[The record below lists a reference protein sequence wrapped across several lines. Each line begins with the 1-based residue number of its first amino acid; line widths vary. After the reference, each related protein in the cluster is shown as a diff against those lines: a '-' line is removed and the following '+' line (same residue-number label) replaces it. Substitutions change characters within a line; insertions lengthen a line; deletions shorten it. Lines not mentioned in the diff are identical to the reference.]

1 MILFKFNYQIFAMKK
16 FILYFLISIT
26 SILSLLIV
34 SNIIKNNIHEKISK
48 SNEEQSK
55 ELVLKSLKTQV
66 KNTNF
71 DYLNVQRPDFVE
83 IAKKS
88 INTVVHVKSSSS
100 GGDYSIEDF
109 IFGRSQRGP
118 RMGSGSGVIISSDG
132 YIVTNHHVIETAED
146 IQITTN
152 NNQSYDAKIIGS
164 DEQNDIA
171 LLKIETN
178 DELPYAVFGDSD
190 TTQIGEW
197 VLAVGNPF
205 NLTSTVTAGII
216 SAKSRNLDP
225 TGRTTQSYIQTDAAV
240 NPGNS
245 GGALINNKGEL
256 IGINTAIQTQTGSY
270 VGYSFAV
277 PSNIAKKVIEDILE
291 YGNVQYGF
299 LGVTGTSLNSFR
311 AKELD
316 VLDTE
321 GFFISG
327 IDKESGAN
335 SAGMKIGDIIKDI
348 DGIKISKFSDLKG
361 YLNTKRPNDIVEV
374 NLKRDNQSKKVKV
387 RLNRNERINFY
398 LIGILKNL
406 NPDELLERNLDDGV
420 KISEFNSDYKSYW
433 EDYGVK
439 ENDIIKK
446 INGEDIKS
454 ISDIDKIV
462 SSRKYYDP
470 ISIEILTQENKL
482 ERFNFR

>member
-1 MILFKFNYQIFAMKK
+1 MLSVLLLSIYINY
-16 FILYFLISIT
+16 
-26 SILSLLIV
+26 
-34 SNIIKNNIHEKISK
+34 NIEKEISK
-48 SNEEQSK
+48 VKTEKSK
-55 ELVLKSLKTQV
+55 ELILQSFKKTQ
-66 KNTNF
+66 NSNF
-71 DYLNVQRPDFVE
+71 SYLNTERPDFVE

-88 INTVVHVKSSSS
+88 INTVVHVKSASSNS
-100 GGDYSIEDF
+100 SEFSIEDF
-109 IFGRSQRGP
+109 IFGRTNRRPQI
-118 RMGSGSGVIISSDG
+118 GSGSGVIISSDG
-132 YIVTNHHVIETAED
+132 YIITNHHVIETAED
-146 IQITTN
+146 IQVTTN
-152 NNQSYDAKIIGS
+152 DNQSYNAKIIGS

-171 LLKIETN
+171 LLKIDTS

-190 TTQIGEW
+190 STQIGEW

-216 SAKSRNLDP
+216 SAKSRSLDP

-291 YGNVQYGF
+291 YGMVQYGF

-321 GFFISG
+321 GFYING
-327 IDKESGAN
+327 IDKESGAKT
-335 SAGMKIGDIIKDI
+335 AGIKIGDIIKDI

-361 YLNTKRPNDIVEV
+361 YLNTKRPDDIVEI
-374 NLKRDNQSKKVKV
+374 NLKRDDESRKIMVK
-387 RLNRNERINFY
+387 LNSNERINFY
-398 LIGILKNL
+398 LIGILKNM
-406 NPDELLERNLDDGV
+406 NPEDLKKKNIDKGV
-420 KISEFNSDYKSYW
+420 KISEFNDDYKSYW
-433 EDYGVK
+433 KEYGIIEGDV
-439 ENDIIKK
+439 IKK
-446 INGEDIKS
+446 INGNEINS
-454 ISDIDKIV
+454 IVDIDKIV
-462 SSRKYYDP
+462 KSRNYYDP
-470 ISIEILTQENKL
+470 ITIEILTQENKT

>member
-1 MILFKFNYQIFAMKK
+1 MKK
-16 FILYFLISIT
+16 FIFYLLVSII
-26 SILSLLIV
+26 SILSILLV
-34 SNIIKNNIHEKISK
+34 TNIIRNNIQKEISK
-48 SNEEQSK
+48 LKEEQSK
-55 ELVLKSLKTQV
+55 DLVLKNFKTQA

-71 DYLNVQRPDFVE
+71 NYLDVQRPDFVE

-109 IFGRSQRGP
+109 IFGRSQRRP
-118 RMGSGSGVIISSDG
+118 QMGSGSGVIISSDG
-132 YIVTNHHVIETAED
+132 YIITNHHVIEKAED

-190 TTQIGEW
+190 STRIGEW

-245 GGALINNKGEL
+245 GGALINDKGEL
-256 IGINTAIQTQTGSY
+256 IGINTAIQSQTGSY

-316 VLDTE
+316 VEDTE
-321 GFFISG
+321 GFFING

-335 SAGMKIGDIIKDI
+335 SAGIKIGDIIKDI

-361 YLNTKRPNDIVEV
+361 YLNTKRPDDIVEV
-374 NLKRDNQSKKVKV
+374 NLKRDNVSKKVRV
-387 RLNRNERINFY
+387 QLNKNERINFY
-398 LIGILKNL
+398 LIGILKNMSSS
-406 NPDELLERNLDDGV
+406 ELIDRDLERGV

-446 INGEDIKS
+446 INGEEINS
-454 ISDIDKIV
+454 IADIDKIV
-462 SSRKYYDP
+462 KSRKYYDP
-470 ISIEILTQENKL
+470 ISIEILTKDNKL

>member
-1 MILFKFNYQIFAMKK
+1 MRKIIIYSFGFICLMLSVLLLSIYINY
-16 FILYFLISIT
+16 
-26 SILSLLIV
+26 
-34 SNIIKNNIHEKISK
+34 NIEKEISK
-48 SNEEQSK
+48 VKTEKSK
-55 ELVLKSLKTQV
+55 ELILQSFKKTQ
-66 KNTNF
+66 NSNF
-71 DYLNVQRPDFVE
+71 SYLNTERPDFVE

-88 INTVVHVKSSSS
+88 INTVVHVKSASSNS
-100 GGDYSIEDF
+100 SEFSIEDF
-109 IFGRSQRGP
+109 IFGRTNRRPQI
-118 RMGSGSGVIISSDG
+118 GSGSGVIISSDG
-132 YIVTNHHVIETAED
+132 YIITNHHVIETAED
-146 IQITTN
+146 IQVTTN
-152 NNQSYDAKIIGS
+152 DNQSYNAKIIGS

-171 LLKIETN
+171 LLKIDTS

-190 TTQIGEW
+190 STQIGEW

-216 SAKSRNLDP
+216 SAKSRSLDP

-291 YGNVQYGF
+291 YGMVQYGF

-311 AKELD
+311 AKELE

-321 GFFISG
+321 GFYING
-327 IDKESGAN
+327 IDKESGAKT
-335 SAGMKIGDIIKDI
+335 AGIKIGDIIKDI

-361 YLNTKRPNDIVEV
+361 YLNTKRPDDIVEI
-374 NLKRDNQSKKVKV
+374 NLKRDDESRKIMVK
-387 RLNRNERINFY
+387 LNSNERINFY
-398 LIGILKNL
+398 LIGILKNM
-406 NPDELLERNLDDGV
+406 NPEDLKKKNIDKGV
-420 KISEFNSDYKSYW
+420 KISEFNDDYKSYW
-433 EDYGVK
+433 KEYGIIEGDV
-439 ENDIIKK
+439 IKK
-446 INGEDIKS
+446 INGNEINS
-454 ISDIDKIV
+454 IVDIDKIV
-462 SSRKYYDP
+462 KSRNYYDP
-470 ISIEILTQENKL
+470 ITIEILTQQNKT

>member
-1 MILFKFNYQIFAMKK
+1 MKK
-16 FILYFLISIT
+16 FIFYFFVSIISIF
-26 SILSLLIV
+26 SILLV
-34 SNIIKNNIHEKISK
+34 TNIIRNNIQEEISK
-48 SNEEQSK
+48 LKEEQSK
-55 ELVLKSLKTQV
+55 DLVLKTFKTQAQ
-66 KNTNF
+66 NTNF
-71 DYLNVQRPDFVE
+71 NYLDVQRPDFIE
-83 IAKKS
+83 IAKRS

-100 GGDYSIEDF
+100 VVGYSIEDF
-109 IFGRSQRGP
+109 IFGRSKKRPQ
-118 RMGSGSGVIISSDG
+118 MGSGSGVIISSDG
-132 YIVTNHHVIETAED
+132 YIITNHHVIETAED

-190 TTQIGEW
+190 STQIGEW

-245 GGALINNKGEL
+245 GGALINDKGEL

-299 LGVTGTSLNSFR
+299 LGVTGTSLNSFI

-316 VLDTE
+316 VEDTE
-321 GFFISG
+321 GFFING

-335 SAGMKIGDIIKDI
+335 SAGIKIGDIIKDI

-361 YLNTKRPNDIVEV
+361 YLNTKRPDDIVEV
-374 NLKRDNQSKKVKV
+374 NLKRDNVSKKVRV
-387 RLNRNERINFY
+387 QLNKNERINFY
-398 LIGILKNL
+398 LIGILKNMSTS
-406 NPDELLERNLDDGV
+406 ELIDRDLEIGV

-433 EDYGVK
+433 EDYGVQ

-446 INGEDIKS
+446 INGEEINS
-454 ISDIDKIV
+454 IADIDKILK
-462 SSRKYYDP
+462 SRKYYDP
-470 ISIEILTQENKL
+470 ISIEILTMENKL

>member
-1 MILFKFNYQIFAMKK
+1 MKK
-16 FILYFLISIT
+16 LFTYSFGVI
-26 SILSLLIV
+26 SLLISV
-34 SNIIKNNIHEKISK
+34 IFISNFINNNIEKRI
-48 SNEEQSK
+48 NEIKEENNK
-55 ELVLKSLKTQV
+55 ELFLKNFKQTQ
-66 KNTNF
+66 NTEF
-71 DYLNVQRPDFVE
+71 SGLNIQRPDFVE

-88 INTVVHVKSSSS
+88 INTVVHVKSSSANS
-100 GGDYSIEDF
+100 DFSIEDF
-109 IFGRSQRGP
+109 IFGRNQRRP
-118 RMGSGSGVIISSDG
+118 QIGSGSGVIISSDG
-132 YIVTNHHVIETAED
+132 YIITNHHVIETAED

-152 NNQSYDAKIIGS
+152 DNQSYDAKIIGS

-171 LLKIETN
+171 LLKIESE
-178 DELPYAVFGDSD
+178 DELPYAIFGDSD
-190 TTQIGEW
+190 STQIGEW

-216 SAKSRNLDP
+216 SAKSRSLDP

-291 YGNVQYGF
+291 YGIVQYGF

-311 AKELD
+311 ARELNVD
-316 VLDTE
+316 DTE
-321 GFFISG
+321 GFFING

-335 SAGMKIGDIIKDI
+335 TAGIKTGDIIKDI
-348 DGIKISKFSDLKG
+348 DGIKISKFADLKG
-361 YLNTKRPNDIVEV
+361 YLNTKRPNDIVEI
-374 NLKRDNQSKKVKV
+374 NLKRNNESKRIKVQ
-387 RLNRNERINFY
+387 LNKNERINFY
-398 LIGILKNL
+398 LIGILKNMTDKEL
-406 NPDELLERNLDDGV
+406 NERDLDRGV

-433 EDYGVK
+433 QDYGVK
-439 ENDIIKK
+439 ENDVIKK
-446 INGEDIKS
+446 INGEEINS
-454 ISDIDKIV
+454 ISDINKIV
-462 SSRKYYDP
+462 KSRKYYEP
-470 ISIEILTQENKL
+470 ISIEILTSDNKL

>member
-1 MILFKFNYQIFAMKK
+1 MKK
-16 FILYFLISIT
+16 FIFYFFVLII
-26 SILSLLIV
+26 SILSIVFVTNLIR
-34 SNIIKNNIHEKISK
+34 NNIKEEISK
-48 SNEEQSK
+48 LKEEQSK
-55 ELVLKSLKTQV
+55 DSVLKSFRTQA

-71 DYLNVQRPDFVE
+71 NYLDLQRPDFIE

-100 GGDYSIEDF
+100 VGDYSIEDF
-109 IFGRSQRGP
+109 IFGRSQRRP
-118 RMGSGSGVIISSDG
+118 QMGSGSGVIISSDG
-132 YIVTNHHVIETAED
+132 YIITNHHVIDTAED

-190 TTQIGEW
+190 STQIGEW

-245 GGALINNKGEL
+245 GGALINVKGEL
-256 IGINTAIQTQTGSY
+256 IGINTAIQSQTGSY

-316 VLDTE
+316 VEDTE
-321 GFFISG
+321 GFFING

-335 SAGMKIGDIIKDI
+335 SAGIKIGDIIKDI

-361 YLNTKRPNDIVEV
+361 YLNTKRPDDIVEV
-374 NLKRDNQSKKVKV
+374 NLKRDNVSKKVRV
-387 RLNRNERINFY
+387 QLNKNERINFY
-398 LIGILKNL
+398 LIGILKNMS
-406 NPDELLERNLDDGV
+406 PSELIDRGLERGV

-433 EDYGVK
+433 DDYGVE

-446 INGEDIKS
+446 INGEEINS
-454 ISDIDKIV
+454 IADIDKIV
-462 SSRKYYDP
+462 KSRKYYDP
-470 ISIEILTQENKL
+470 ISIEILTKNNKL

>member
-1 MILFKFNYQIFAMKK
+1 MKK
-16 FILYFLISIT
+16 FIFYFFVSII
-26 SILSLLIV
+26 SILSIV
-34 SNIIKNNIHEKISK
+34 LVTNIIRNNIQEEISK
-48 SNEEQSK
+48 LKEEQSK
-55 ELVLKSLKTQV
+55 DLVLKSFKTQA

-71 DYLNVQRPDFVE
+71 NYLDVQRPDFVK

-109 IFGRSQRGP
+109 IFGRSQRRP
-118 RMGSGSGVIISSDG
+118 QMGSGSGVIISSDG
-132 YIVTNHHVIETAED
+132 YIITNHHVIETAED

-190 TTQIGEW
+190 STQIGEW

-245 GGALINNKGEL
+245 GGALINDKGEL

-316 VLDTE
+316 VEDTE
-321 GFFISG
+321 GFFING

-335 SAGMKIGDIIKDI
+335 SAGIKIGDIIKDI

-361 YLNTKRPNDIVEV
+361 YLNTKRPDDIVEV
-374 NLKRDNQSKKVKV
+374 NLKRDNVSKKVRV
-387 RLNRNERINFY
+387 QLNKNERINFY
-398 LIGILKNL
+398 LIGILKNMSSS
-406 NPDELLERNLDDGV
+406 ELIDRDLERGV

-433 EDYGVK
+433 EDYGVE

-446 INGEDIKS
+446 INGEEINS
-454 ISDIDKIV
+454 IADIDKIV
-462 SSRKYYDP
+462 KSRKYYDP
-470 ISIEILTQENKL
+470 ISIEILTKDNKL

>member
-1 MILFKFNYQIFAMKK
+1 MLSV
-16 FILYFLISIT
+16 LLLSIY
-26 SILSLLIV
+26 INH
-34 SNIIKNNIHEKISK
+34 NIEKEISK
-48 SNEEQSK
+48 VKTEKSK
-55 ELVLKSLKTQV
+55 ELILQSFKQTQ
-66 KNTNF
+66 NSNF
-71 DYLNVQRPDFVE
+71 SYLNTERPDFVE

-88 INTVVHVKSSSS
+88 INTVVHVKSASSNS
-100 GGDYSIEDF
+100 GEFSIEDF
-109 IFGRSQRGP
+109 IFGRTNRRSQI
-118 RMGSGSGVIISSDG
+118 GSGSGVIISSDG
-132 YIVTNHHVIETAED
+132 YIITNHHVIETAED
-146 IQITTN
+146 IQVTTN
-152 NNQSYDAKIIGS
+152 DNQSYNAKIIGS

-171 LLKIETN
+171 LLKIDTS

-190 TTQIGEW
+190 STQIGEW

-216 SAKSRNLDP
+216 SAKSRSLDP

-291 YGNVQYGF
+291 YGMVQYGF

-311 AKELD
+311 AKELE

-321 GFFISG
+321 GFYING
-327 IDKESGAN
+327 IDKESGAKT
-335 SAGMKIGDIIKDI
+335 AGIKIGDIIKDI

-361 YLNTKRPNDIVEV
+361 YLNTKRPDDIVEI
-374 NLKRDNQSKKVKV
+374 NLKRDDESRKIMVK
-387 RLNRNERINFY
+387 LNSNERINFY
-398 LIGILKNL
+398 LIGILKNMNSEDL
-406 NPDELLERNLDDGV
+406 KKKNIDKGV
-420 KISEFNSDYKSYW
+420 KISEFNDDYKSYW
-433 EDYGVK
+433 KEYGIIEGDV
-439 ENDIIKK
+439 IKK
-446 INGEDIKS
+446 INGDEINS
-454 ISDIDKIV
+454 IVDIDKIV
-462 SSRKYYDP
+462 KSRNYYDP
-470 ISIEILTQENKL
+470 ITIEILTQQNKT

>member
-1 MILFKFNYQIFAMKK
+1 MKKILIYSVGIVSLILFM
-16 FILYFLISIT
+16 
-26 SILSLLIV
+26 LLTTHYIKSTIE
-34 SNIIKNNIHEKISK
+34 SNIEKIK
-48 SNEEQSK
+48 SNNSK
-55 ELVLKSLKTQV
+55 QVMLENFKKTRNNDLTFL
-66 KNTNF
+66 NT
-71 DYLNVQRPDFVE
+71 QTPDFVE

-88 INTVVHVKSSSS
+88 INTVVHVKSASSNS
-100 GGDYSIEDF
+100 SDFSIEDF
-109 IFGRSQRGP
+109 LFGRAQKRP
-118 RMGSGSGVIISSDG
+118 QMGSGSGVIISSDG
-132 YIVTNHHVIETAED
+132 YIITNHHVIETAEE

-152 NNQSYDAKIIGS
+152 DNQSYEAKIIGS

-171 LLKIETN
+171 LLKIESSE
-178 DELPYAVFGDSD
+178 DLPYAVFGDSD
-190 TTQIGEW
+190 STQIGEW

-216 SAKSRNLDP
+216 SAKSRSLDP

-245 GGALINNKGEL
+245 GGALINEKGEL

-291 YGNVQYGF
+291 YGIVQYGF
-299 LGVTGTSLNSFR
+299 LGVTGTSLNSAR

-316 VLDTE
+316 VSDTE
-321 GFFISG
+321 GFYING
-327 IDKESGAN
+327 IDKESGAK
-335 SAGMKIGDIIKDI
+335 SAGIKIGDIIKDI

-361 YLNTKRPNDIVEV
+361 YLNTKRPNDIVNI
-374 NLKRDNQSKKVKV
+374 NLKRDNESRKVSV
-387 RLNRNERINFY
+387 QLNRNERINFY
-398 LIGILKNL
+398 LIGILKNMSQKELSEKEL
-406 NPDELLERNLDDGV
+406 NQGV
-420 KISEFNSDYKSYW
+420 KISEFNSDYKNYW

-439 ENDIIKK
+439 EGDVIKK
-446 INGEDIKS
+446 INGTVINS

-462 SSRKYYDP
+462 KSRNYYDP
-470 ISIEILTQENKL
+470 VTIEILTADNKT

>member
-1 MILFKFNYQIFAMKK
+1 MKK
-16 FILYFLISIT
+16 FIFYFFVSII
-26 SILSLLIV
+26 SILSIV
-34 SNIIKNNIHEKISK
+34 LVTNIIRNNIQEEISK
-48 SNEEQSK
+48 LKEEQSK
-55 ELVLKSLKTQV
+55 DLVLKSFKTQA

-71 DYLNVQRPDFVE
+71 NYLDVQRPDFVE

-109 IFGRSQRGP
+109 IFGRSQRRP
-118 RMGSGSGVIISSDG
+118 QMGSGSGVIISSDG
-132 YIVTNHHVIETAED
+132 YIITNHHVIETAED
-146 IQITTN
+146 IQVTTN

-190 TTQIGEW
+190 STQIGEW

-245 GGALINNKGEL
+245 GGALINDKGEL

-316 VLDTE
+316 VEDTE
-321 GFFISG
+321 GFFING

-335 SAGMKIGDIIKDI
+335 SAGIKIGDIIKDI

-361 YLNTKRPNDIVEV
+361 YLNTKRPDDIVEV
-374 NLKRDNQSKKVKV
+374 NLKRDNVSKKVRV
-387 RLNRNERINFY
+387 QLNKNERINFY
-398 LIGILKNL
+398 LIGILKNMSSS
-406 NPDELLERNLDDGV
+406 ELIDRDLERGV

-433 EDYGVK
+433 EDYGVE

-446 INGEDIKS
+446 INGEDINS
-454 ISDIDKIV
+454 IADIDKIV
-462 SSRKYYDP
+462 KSRKYYDP
-470 ISIEILTQENKL
+470 ISIEILTKDNKL

>member
-1 MILFKFNYQIFAMKK
+1 MKK
-16 FILYFLISIT
+16 FILYFFVSII
-26 SILSLLIV
+26 SILSIV
-34 SNIIKNNIHEKISK
+34 LVTNIISNNIQEEISK
-48 SNEEQSK
+48 LKEEQSK
-55 ELVLKSLKTQV
+55 DLVLKSIKTQA

-71 DYLNVQRPDFVE
+71 NYLDVQRPDFVE

-109 IFGRSQRGP
+109 IFGRSQRRP
-118 RMGSGSGVIISSDG
+118 QMGSGSGVIISSDG
-132 YIVTNHHVIETAED
+132 YIITNHHVIETAED

-190 TTQIGEW
+190 STQIGEW

-245 GGALINNKGEL
+245 GGALINDKGEL

-316 VLDTE
+316 VEDTE
-321 GFFISG
+321 GFFING

-335 SAGMKIGDIIKDI
+335 SAGIKIGDIIKDI

-361 YLNTKRPNDIVEV
+361 YLNTKRPDDIVEV
-374 NLKRDNQSKKVKV
+374 NLKRDNVSKKVRV
-387 RLNRNERINFY
+387 QLNKNERINFY
-398 LIGILKNL
+398 LIGILKNMSSS
-406 NPDELLERNLDDGV
+406 ELIDRDLETGV

-433 EDYGVK
+433 EDYGVE

-446 INGEDIKS
+446 INGEEINS
-454 ISDIDKIV
+454 IADIDKIV
-462 SSRKYYDP
+462 KSRKYYDP
-470 ISIEILTQENKL
+470 ISIEILTKGNKL

>member
-1 MILFKFNYQIFAMKK
+1 MKK
-16 FILYFLISIT
+16 FIFYFFVSII
-26 SILSLLIV
+26 SILSILLV
-34 SNIIKNNIHEKISK
+34 TNIIRNNIQEEISK
-48 SNEEQSK
+48 LKEEQSK
-55 ELVLKSLKTQV
+55 DLVLKSFKTQA

-71 DYLNVQRPDFVE
+71 NYLDVQRPDFVE

-109 IFGRSQRGP
+109 IFGRSQRRP
-118 RMGSGSGVIISSDG
+118 QMGSGSGVIISSDG
-132 YIVTNHHVIETAED
+132 YIITNHHVIETAED

-190 TTQIGEW
+190 STQIGEW

-245 GGALINNKGEL
+245 GGALINDKGEL

-299 LGVTGTSLNSFR
+299 LGVTGSSLNSFR

-316 VLDTE
+316 VEDTE
-321 GFFISG
+321 GFFING

-335 SAGMKIGDIIKDI
+335 SAGIKIGDIIKDI

-361 YLNTKRPNDIVEV
+361 YLNTKRPDDIVEV
-374 NLKRDNQSKKVKV
+374 NLKRDNVSKKVRV
-387 RLNRNERINFY
+387 QLNKNERINFY
-398 LIGILKNL
+398 LIGILKNMSSS
-406 NPDELLERNLDDGV
+406 ELIDRDLERGV

-433 EDYGVK
+433 EDYGVE

-446 INGEDIKS
+446 INGEEINS

-462 SSRKYYDP
+462 KSRKYYDP
-470 ISIEILTQENKL
+470 ISIEILTKDNKL

>member
-1 MILFKFNYQIFAMKK
+1 MKK
-16 FILYFLISIT
+16 LFTYSFGVI
-26 SILSLLIV
+26 SLLISV
-34 SNIIKNNIHEKISK
+34 IFISNFINNNIEKRI
-48 SNEEQSK
+48 NEIKEENNK
-55 ELVLKSLKTQV
+55 ELFLKNFKQTQ
-66 KNTNF
+66 NTEF
-71 DYLNVQRPDFVE
+71 SGLNIQRPDFVE

-88 INTVVHVKSSSS
+88 INTVVHVKSSSANS
-100 GGDYSIEDF
+100 DFSIEDF
-109 IFGRSQRGP
+109 IFGRNQRRP
-118 RMGSGSGVIISSDG
+118 QIGSGSGVIISSDG
-132 YIVTNHHVIETAED
+132 YIITNHHVIETAED

-152 NNQSYDAKIIGS
+152 DNQSYDAKIIGS

-171 LLKIETN
+171 LLKIESE
-178 DELPYAVFGDSD
+178 DELPYAIFGDSD
-190 TTQIGEW
+190 STQIGEW

-216 SAKSRNLDP
+216 SAKSRSLDP

-291 YGNVQYGF
+291 YGIVQYGF

-311 AKELD
+311 ARELNVD
-316 VLDTE
+316 DTE
-321 GFFISG
+321 GFFING

-335 SAGMKIGDIIKDI
+335 TAGIKTGDIIKDI
-348 DGIKISKFSDLKG
+348 DGIKISKFADLKG
-361 YLNTKRPNDIVEV
+361 YLNTKRPNDIVEI
-374 NLKRDNQSKKVKV
+374 NLKRNNESKRIKVQ
-387 RLNRNERINFY
+387 LNKNERINFY
-398 LIGILKNL
+398 LIGILKNMTDKEL
-406 NPDELLERNLDDGV
+406 NERDLDRGV

-433 EDYGVK
+433 QDYGVK
-439 ENDIIKK
+439 ENDVIKK
-446 INGEDIKS
+446 INGEEINS
-454 ISDIDKIV
+454 ISDINKIV
-462 SSRKYYDP
+462 KSRKYYDP
-470 ISIEILTQENKL
+470 ISIEILTSDNKL

>member
-1 MILFKFNYQIFAMKK
+1 MKK
-16 FILYFLISIT
+16 FIIYFFGIT
-26 SILSLLIV
+26 IIIV
-34 SNIIKNNIHEKISK
+34 SLALITNSINNSVRAEINKIKDEKSK
-48 SNEEQSK
+48 D
-55 ELVLKSLKTQV
+55 LVLKGFKKQT
-66 KNTNF
+66 NTS
-71 DYLNVQRPDFVE
+71 DYSYLNIQRPDFVE

-100 GGDYSIEDF
+100 GSDYSIEDF
-109 IFGRSQRGP
+109 IFGRSQSRP
-118 RMGSGSGVIISSDG
+118 QIGSGSGVIISSDG
-132 YIVTNHHVIETAED
+132 YIVTNHHVIESAED

-152 NNQSYDAKIIGS
+152 DNQSYEAKIIGS

-171 LLKIETN
+171 LLKIESSE
-178 DELPYAVFGDSD
+178 ELTYAVFGDSD

-216 SAKSRNLDP
+216 SAKSRSLDP

-311 AKELD
+311 AKELN
-316 VLDTE
+316 VEDTE
-321 GFFISG
+321 GFFING

-335 SAGMKIGDIIKDI
+335 TAGIRIGDIIKNI

-361 YLNTKRPNDIVEV
+361 YLNTKRPNDIVEI
-374 NLKRDNQSKKVKV
+374 NLKRDNETKKVKV
-387 RLNRNERINFY
+387 QLNRNERINFY
-398 LIGILKNL
+398 LIGILKNM
-406 NPDELLERNLDDGV
+406 NPNELSERNLDNGV
-420 KISEFNSDYKSYW
+420 KISEFNSNYKSYW
-433 EDYGVK
+433 QDYGVK

-446 INGEDIKS
+446 INGEEINS
-454 ISDIDKIV
+454 ISDINKILT
-462 SSRKYYDP
+462 SRKYYDP
-470 ISIEILTQENKL
+470 VSIEILTSENKL

>member
-1 MILFKFNYQIFAMKK
+1 MKK
-16 FILYFLISIT
+16 FIFYFFAVLIIILSIVLISYTI
-26 SILSLLIV
+26 S
-34 SNIIKNNIHEKISK
+34 NNIQEEISK
-48 SNEEQSK
+48 IKDEKSK
-55 ELVLKSLKTQV
+55 DLALKSLKKPVQ
-66 KNTNF
+66 NTDYN
-71 DYLNVQRPDFVE
+71 YLNVQRPDFVE

-100 GGDYSIEDF
+100 TDDYTIEDF
-109 IFGRSQRGP
+109 IFGRSQSRP
-118 RMGSGSGVIISSDG
+118 QIGSGSGVIISSDG

-152 NNQSYDAKIIGS
+152 NNQSYGAKVIGS

-171 LLKIETN
+171 LLKIDTAE
-178 DELPYAVFGDSD
+178 ELTYAIFGDSD
-190 TTQIGEW
+190 STQIGEW

-245 GGALINNKGEL
+245 GGALINDKGEL

-291 YGNVQYGF
+291 YGDVQYGF

-311 AKELD
+311 AEELD
-316 VLDTE
+316 VEDTE
-321 GFFISG
+321 GFYING

-335 SAGMKIGDIIKDI
+335 TAGIKIGDVIKDI

-374 NLKRDNQSKKVKV
+374 NLKRDSKSIKV
-387 RLNRNERINFY
+387 RVQLNKNERINFY
-398 LIGILKNL
+398 LIGILKNMSES
-406 NPDELLERNLDDGV
+406 ELLKRDLKNGV
-420 KISEFNSDYKSYW
+420 KISEFNTDYRSYW
-433 EDYGVK
+433 EDSGIE

-446 INGEDIKS
+446 INGEEINS
-454 ISDIDKIV
+454 IADIDKIV
-462 SSRKYYDP
+462 KSRRYYDP
-470 ISIEILTQENKL
+470 ISIEILTKDNKL

>member
-1 MILFKFNYQIFAMKK
+1 MKKILFY
-16 FILYFLISIT
+16 SIG
-26 SILSLLIV
+26 IV
-34 SNIIKNNIHEKISK
+34 SLILFMLLTTFYIKSTIESNIEKIK
-48 SNEEQSK
+48 SENSK
-55 ELVLKSLKTQV
+55 ELMLENFKKTRNNDV
-66 KNTNF
+66 TFLNT
-71 DYLNVQRPDFVE
+71 QTPDFVE

-88 INTVVHVKSSSS
+88 INTVVHVKSASSNS
-100 GGDYSIEDF
+100 SDFSIEDF
-109 IFGRSQRGP
+109 LFGRAQKRP
-118 RMGSGSGVIISSDG
+118 QMGSGSGVIISSDG
-132 YIVTNHHVIETAED
+132 YIITNHHVIETAED

-152 NNQSYDAKIIGS
+152 DNQSYEAKVIGS

-171 LLKIETN
+171 LLKIESSE
-178 DELPYAVFGDSD
+178 ELPYAVFGDSD
-190 TTQIGEW
+190 STQIGEW

-216 SAKSRNLDP
+216 SAKSRSLDP

-245 GGALINNKGEL
+245 GGALINEKGEL

-291 YGNVQYGF
+291 YGIVQYGF
-299 LGVTGTSLNSFR
+299 LGVTGTSLNSAR

-316 VLDTE
+316 VSDTE
-321 GFFISG
+321 GFYING
-327 IDKESGAN
+327 IDKESGAK
-335 SAGMKIGDIIKDI
+335 SAGIKIGDIIKDI

-361 YLNTKRPNDIVEV
+361 YLNTKRPNDIVNI
-374 NLKRDNQSKKVKV
+374 NLKRDNESRKVSV
-387 RLNRNERINFY
+387 QLNRNERINFY
-398 LIGILKNL
+398 LIGILKNMSQKELSEKEL
-406 NPDELLERNLDDGV
+406 NQGV
-420 KISEFNSDYKSYW
+420 KISEFNSDYKNYW

-439 ENDIIKK
+439 EGDVIKK
-446 INGEDIKS
+446 INGTVINS

-462 SSRKYYDP
+462 KSRNYYDP
-470 ISIEILTQENKL
+470 VTIEILTADNKT

>member
-1 MILFKFNYQIFAMKK
+1 MKK
-16 FILYFLISIT
+16 FIFYFFIST
-26 SILSLLIV
+26 LSILSIV
-34 SNIIKNNIHEKISK
+34 LVTNIIRNNIQEEISK
-48 SNEEQSK
+48 LKEEQSK
-55 ELVLKSLKTQV
+55 DLVLKSFKTQA

-71 DYLNVQRPDFVE
+71 NYLDVQRPDFVE

-109 IFGRSQRGP
+109 IFGRSQRRP
-118 RMGSGSGVIISSDG
+118 QMGSGSGVIISSDG
-132 YIVTNHHVIETAED
+132 YIITNHHVIETAED

-152 NNQSYDAKIIGS
+152 NNQSYNAKIIGS

-190 TTQIGEW
+190 STQIGEW

-245 GGALINNKGEL
+245 GGALINDKGEL

-316 VLDTE
+316 VEDTE
-321 GFFISG
+321 GFFING

-335 SAGMKIGDIIKDI
+335 SAGIKIGDIIKDI

-361 YLNTKRPNDIVEV
+361 YLNTKRPDDIVEV
-374 NLKRDNQSKKVKV
+374 NLKRDNVSKKVRV
-387 RLNRNERINFY
+387 QLNKNERINFY
-398 LIGILKNL
+398 LIGILKNMSSS
-406 NPDELLERNLDDGV
+406 ELIDRDLERGV

-433 EDYGVK
+433 EDYGVE

-446 INGEDIKS
+446 INGKEINS
-454 ISDIDKIV
+454 IADIDKIV
-462 SSRKYYDP
+462 KSRKYYDP
-470 ISIEILTQENKL
+470 ISIEILTKDNKL

>member
-1 MILFKFNYQIFAMKK
+1 MKK

>member
-1 MILFKFNYQIFAMKK
+1 MRKIIIYSFGFICLMLSVLLLSIYINY
-16 FILYFLISIT
+16 
-26 SILSLLIV
+26 
-34 SNIIKNNIHEKISK
+34 NIEKEISK
-48 SNEEQSK
+48 VKTEKSK
-55 ELVLKSLKTQV
+55 ELILQSFKKTQ
-66 KNTNF
+66 NSNF
-71 DYLNVQRPDFVE
+71 SYLNTERPDFVE

-88 INTVVHVKSSSS
+88 INTVVHVKSASSS
-100 GGDYSIEDF
+100 SSVFSIEDF
-109 IFGRSQRGP
+109 IFGRTNRRPQI
-118 RMGSGSGVIISSDG
+118 GSGSGVIISSDG
-132 YIVTNHHVIETAED
+132 YIITNHHVIETAED
-146 IQITTN
+146 IQVTTN
-152 NNQSYDAKIIGS
+152 DNQSYNAKIIGS

-171 LLKIETN
+171 LLKIDTS

-190 TTQIGEW
+190 STQIGEW

-216 SAKSRNLDP
+216 SAKSRSLDP

-291 YGNVQYGF
+291 YGMVQYGF

-311 AKELD
+311 AKELE

-321 GFFISG
+321 GFYING
-327 IDKESGAN
+327 IDKESGAKT
-335 SAGMKIGDIIKDI
+335 AGIKIGDIIKDI

-361 YLNTKRPNDIVEV
+361 YLNTKRPDDIVEI
-374 NLKRDNQSKKVKV
+374 NLKRDDESRKIMVK
-387 RLNRNERINFY
+387 LNSNERINFY
-398 LIGILKNL
+398 LIGILKNM
-406 NPDELLERNLDDGV
+406 NPEDLKKKNIDKGV
-420 KISEFNSDYKSYW
+420 KISEFNDDYKSYW
-433 EDYGVK
+433 KEYGIIEGDV
-439 ENDIIKK
+439 IKK
-446 INGEDIKS
+446 INGNEINS
-454 ISDIDKIV
+454 IVDIDKIV
-462 SSRKYYDP
+462 KSRNYYDP
-470 ISIEILTQENKL
+470 ITIEILTQQNKT

>member
-1 MILFKFNYQIFAMKK
+1 MKK
-16 FILYFLISIT
+16 LFTYSFGVI
-26 SILSLLIV
+26 SLLISV
-34 SNIIKNNIHEKISK
+34 IFISNFINNNIEKRI
-48 SNEEQSK
+48 NEIKEENNK
-55 ELVLKSLKTQV
+55 ELFLKNFKQTQ
-66 KNTNF
+66 NTEF
-71 DYLNVQRPDFVE
+71 SGLNIQRPDFVE

-88 INTVVHVKSSSS
+88 INTVVHVKSSSANS
-100 GGDYSIEDF
+100 DFSIEDF
-109 IFGRSQRGP
+109 IFGRNQRRP
-118 RMGSGSGVIISSDG
+118 QIGSGSGVIISSDG
-132 YIVTNHHVIETAED
+132 YIITNHHVIETAED

-152 NNQSYDAKIIGS
+152 DNQSYDAKIIGS

-171 LLKIETN
+171 LLKIESE
-178 DELPYAVFGDSD
+178 DELPYAIFGDSD
-190 TTQIGEW
+190 STQIGEW

-216 SAKSRNLDP
+216 SAKSRSLDP

-291 YGNVQYGF
+291 YGIVQYGF

-311 AKELD
+311 ARELNVD
-316 VLDTE
+316 DTE
-321 GFFISG
+321 GFFING

-335 SAGMKIGDIIKDI
+335 TAGIKTGDIIKDI
-348 DGIKISKFSDLKG
+348 DGIKISKFADLKG
-361 YLNTKRPNDIVEV
+361 YLNTKRPNDIVEI
-374 NLKRDNQSKKVKV
+374 NLKRNNESKRIKVQ
-387 RLNRNERINFY
+387 LNKNERINFY
-398 LIGILKNL
+398 LIGILKNMTDKEL
-406 NPDELLERNLDDGV
+406 NDRDLDRGV

-433 EDYGVK
+433 QDYGVK
-439 ENDIIKK
+439 ENDVIKK
-446 INGEDIKS
+446 INGEEINS
-454 ISDIDKIV
+454 ISDINKIV
-462 SSRKYYDP
+462 KSRKYYDP
-470 ISIEILTQENKL
+470 ISIEILTSDNKL